1 MPYNELLKNFS
12 KIRDYM
18 RDFYIYG
25 FRTRSDFGGKIKS
38 ARSYDNERRRVES
51 WLGGVM
57 SFRRDAAGKSVFL
70 SVDNRTVP
78 HNPLYRAFR
87 TKSFTDNDI
96 MLHFYILDILAD
108 GEALSFRKIA
118 DRIAGEYLSYFDAAE
133 PPDDSTVR
141 NKLKEYTALG
151 LLKTERRG
159 REMLYSINQEKWS
172 PKAWQDV
179 LAFASEAMP
188 LGVVGSFLLD
198 RYEKSPEYFSF
209 KHHYLFG
216 ALDAEILEELMLC
229 RRERRRAEIT
239 FRARR
244 SEKDMQAEV
253 FPLRIYVSTRT
264 GRENLLAYNYQIR
277 RPGMYRLDHIRKVKA
292 LDSEPDYERLE
303 RAGRSFAEY
312 LWGTSSG
319 PEGNRETEHVEMTLY
334 VGKEERFIVDRLE
347 REKRNGTV
355 SRLDETTYLYQTDVY
370 DAQEMLPWIRTFTG
384 RIIRLECS
392 NDSVVR
398 RFYDDFAQM
407 QQMYETEAADI

>member
-1 MPYNELLKNFS
+1 
-12 KIRDYM
+12 M

-70 SVDNRTVP
+70 SRGQPHGSSQSPLSGVP
-78 HNPLYRAFR
+78 DEKFYRQRHYA
-87 TKSFTDNDI
+87 SF
-96 MLHFYILDILAD
+96 LHTGYPGRWRGA
-108 GEALSFRKIA
+108 AFRKIA

-198 RYEKSPEYFSF
+198 RYEKNPDYFSF

-229 RRERRRAEIT
+229 RRGRRRAEIT

-292 LDSEPDYERLE
+292 LDPESDYERLE

-319 PEGNRETEHVEMTLY
+319 PEGSRETEHVEMTLY

-398 RFYDDFAQM
+398 RFYDDYAQM